1 MTAPRRRPPAASREQ
16 PAQTA
21 AKREARP
28 TIPTCIP
35 SAAPFDRTEEKSQ
48 DAMDLLIG
56 RRLKALRRR
65 LDLSQ
70 SDIGRLIGVTFQQ
83 IQKYE
88 HGRNKITVGRLDELA
103 RRCGIPICFFL
114 REWVPEPT
122 QAGLCCGCKVS
133 TDCASLLGGT
143 VESLFRNMNN
153 APAAEG
159 LARKRNRMEHS
170 FLSTQDKQNHRLKF
184 TQNQ

>member
-16 PAQTA
+16 PVQTA
-21 AKREARP
+21 AKRETRP

-35 SAAPFDRTEEKSQ
+35 SAAPFDRTEEKSQDVDRTEEKSQ

-114 REWVPEPT
+114 REGVPEPT

-143 VESLFRNMNN
+143 VESLFRDIN
-153 APAAEG
+153 
-159 LARKRNRMEHS
+159 
-170 FLSTQDKQNHRLKF
+170 D
-184 TQNQ
+184 